1 MHMQKKK
8 YQRASGSQPL
18 TSPPQENALPTVTH
32 LTFIYQSVLYEASV
46 LRERYFKTK
55 NTVIITSYMESPR
68 WARLLKNTKV
78 KTPKNTQELI
88 GGEGRVVPF
97 ISSILIEMHY
107 T

>member
-32 LTFIYQSVLYEASV
+32 RTFIYQSVLYEASV

-97 ISSILIEMHY
+97 VSSILIEMHY